1 MPDGTIET
9 IEGTS
14 TSLDYGPQKGS
25 TTGQNRAKRVL
36 VRSLTGIGSMA
47 AYLLGGPG
55 LTGPVDQ
62 SILLRERVA
71 SNIGLAGEQE
81 LTSLAYN
88 QNVVVTLPGN
98 TRFYIVLQEP
108 SSAKQADTPASGTD
122 SRTNVAA
129 AGSQSLPTAAEVRE
143 LISLKDELNRMYREV
158 AATRTADPQGPQQ

>member
-1 MPDGTIET
+1 
-9 IEGTS
+9 
-14 TSLDYGPQKGS
+14 
-25 TTGQNRAKRVL
+25 
-36 VRSLTGIGSMA
+36 MA
-47 AYLLGGPG
+47 AYVVGGPGYGG

-62 SILLRERVA
+62 SILLRERMA

-108 SSAKQADTPASGTD
+108 SSAARQTDTPANGAGN
-122 SRTNVAA
+122 RTNIAA
-129 AGSQSLPTAAEVRE
+129 AGAQSLPTAAELRE

-158 AATRTADPQGPQQ
+158 AASRTADAQVPQQ